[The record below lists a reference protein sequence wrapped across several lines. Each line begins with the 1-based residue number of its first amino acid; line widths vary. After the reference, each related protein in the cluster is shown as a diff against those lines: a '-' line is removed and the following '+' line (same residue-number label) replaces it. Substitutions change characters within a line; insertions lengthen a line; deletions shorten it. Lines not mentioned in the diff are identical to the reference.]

1 MSTATT
7 LSPNDSLILAAL
19 FDPETLPSSVSK
31 KRDEVLI
38 SSSLPPLPTLSEE
51 ELVALE
57 AEQNALIARAT
68 AGTETGRTVEGA
80 EDVERAQEGKLKE
93 AISELDSVVRANPG
107 YPSALLNRA
116 MLRRLALEAA
126 LPPTSNPPS
135 EGTEGQKEKY
145 TIFTAHPPSSLE
157 PLFTDLSAAISLCLP
172 PSSLSSPTPSPVSAY
187 AARIL
192 RTAYSHRAYLYLKAA
207 ESHIIWAGEEAA
219 GLEERASVDFASA
232 ARYGDEVAREMSV
245 RTNPYARAC
254 GGIVREALRGE
265 GV

>member
-31 KRDEVLI
+31 KRDEALI
-38 SSSLPPLPTLSEE
+38 SPSLPPLSTLSEE
-51 ELVALE
+51 DLAVLE
-57 AEQNALIARAT
+57 AAQNELIARA
-68 AGTETGRTVEGA
+68 TGRTVEGA
-80 EDVERAQEGKLKE
+80 GKEREAELLRE
-93 AISELDSVVRANPG
+93 AISELDRVVCANPS
-107 YPSALLNRA
+107 YPSARLNRA
-116 MLRRLALEAA
+116 MLRRLALEATLA
-126 LPPTSNPPS
+126 PPA
-135 EGTEGQKEKY
+135 EDTEGQKEKEKS
-145 TIFTAHPPSSLE
+145 TIFTTHPPSALE
-157 PLFTDLSAAISLCLP
+157 PLFTDLAAAISLCLP
-172 PSSLSSPTPSPVSAY
+172 PSSPTPVSAY

-207 ESHIIWAGEEAA
+207 ESQVSWAGEEAA

-265 GV
+265 GI